1 MNEIQIILLGIL
13 VLAASVV
20 FFSIDPLGT
29 NLVPKKIKSTKMNII
44 VSLGVGVLI
53 FIVDKRQSHYLDE
66 IIQAQH
72 KMTQEIHKMLTEEIR
87 FINEMRR
94 ENHKGDHETTLHK

>member
-1 MNEIQIILLGIL
+1 MNEIQVILLGIL

-20 FFSIDPLGT
+20 YFSIDPLGT
-29 NLVPKKIKSTKMNII
+29 NLVPKKITSTEMNVI

-66 IIQAQH
+66 IIQAEH
-72 KMTQEIHKMLTEEIR
+72 KITQEIHKMLTDEIR
-87 FINEMRR
+87 LINEMRR
-94 ENHKGDHETTLHK
+94 EDKAGDHGTNLT

>member
-1 MNEIQIILLGIL
+1 MNEIQVILLGIL

-29 NLVPKKIKSTKMNII
+29 NLAPKKITSTEMNVI
-44 VSLGVGVLI
+44 VLLGVGVLI
-53 FIVDKRQSHYLDE
+53 FIVHKRQSHYLDE
-66 IIQAQH
+66 VIQAQR
-72 KMTQEIHKMLTEEIR
+72 KMTQEIHKMLTEKNR

-94 ENHKGDHETTLHK
+94 VIHVHELR

>member
-1 MNEIQIILLGIL
+1 MNEIQVILLGIL

-20 FFSIDPLGT
+20 YFSIDPLGT
-29 NLVPKKIKSTKMNII
+29 NLVPKKITSTEMNII

-66 IIQAQH
+66 IIQAEH
-72 KMTQEIHKMLTEEIR
+72 KITQEIHKMLTDEIR
-87 FINEMRR
+87 LINEMRR
-94 ENHKGDHETTLHK
+94 EDKAGDHGTNLT

>member
-1 MNEIQIILLGIL
+1 MNEIQVILLGIL

-20 FFSIDPLGT
+20 YFSIDPLGT
-29 NLVPKKIKSTKMNII
+29 NLEHKKITSTEMNVI

-87 FINEMRR
+87 LIHEMRR
-94 ENHKGDHETTLHK
+94 EDKE